1 MFSIALPLSERWGE
15 GGDCQ
20 QMSCTGGDMEQEQQS
35 RDHSH
40 ATEPVLALTA
50 TAVEMMKQALI
61 QTDVHARGIRLT
73 VTGGGCRGFQY
84 SLTLAEA
91 ARPEDV
97 VIRQD
102 GVTAFLDPTSAQH
115 LRGTRLDYV
124 NNHHGTGFHFFG
136 LDAGRSI
143 GCGSAMIL
151 RRCIAGNTRTTGCIK
166 SSKRP
171 LLVPCLASSLAVYS
185 GQCFPARGAYARAL
199 V

>member
-1 MFSIALPLSERWGE
+1 
-15 GGDCQ
+15 
-20 QMSCTGGDMEQEQQS
+20 MEQEQRS

-40 ATEPVLALTA
+40 TAEPVLALTA
-50 TAVEMMKQALI
+50 AAVEMMKQALT
-61 QTDVHARGIRLT
+61 QTDVHAGGIRLS
-73 VTGGGCRGFQY
+73 VAGGGCRGFQY
-84 SLTLAEA
+84 SLTLAAA

-97 VIRQD
+97 VLRQD

-124 NNHHGTGFHFFG
+124 STQHGAGFHFFG

-171 LLVPCLASSLAVYS
+171 LLDIRREGVDPDTHSRTSVAHPGLRPLSICP
-185 GQCFPARGAYARAL
+185 QCHY
-199 V
+199 VSCCCV